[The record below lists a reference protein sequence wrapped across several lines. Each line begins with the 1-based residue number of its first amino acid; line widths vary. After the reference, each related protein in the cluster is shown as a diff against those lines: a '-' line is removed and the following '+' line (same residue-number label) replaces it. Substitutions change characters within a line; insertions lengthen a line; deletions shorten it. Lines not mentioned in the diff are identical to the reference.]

1 MDKTMLNGS
10 GCVDKVAHEAIN
22 NVIREERAKERKTY
36 DRDEAAEVLIRT
48 LKNIIWLSGFKLT
61 ERIKLEDPKTGK
73 KYV

>member
-22 NVIREERAKERKTY
+22 NVEKEERLKGKRMC

-48 LKNIIWLSGFKLT
+48 LKNTIWLSGFKLT